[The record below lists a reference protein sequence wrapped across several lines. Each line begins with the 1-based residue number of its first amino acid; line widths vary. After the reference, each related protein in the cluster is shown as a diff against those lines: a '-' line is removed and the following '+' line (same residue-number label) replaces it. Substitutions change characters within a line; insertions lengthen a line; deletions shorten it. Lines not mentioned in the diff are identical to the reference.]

1 MRIAARSIAGLA
13 LGLLFSAGAAAQA
26 PAARE
31 SIRAKYD
38 RMDRMQ
44 EHIRQVVNRA
54 VMLKPVRRDSPLRY
68 LNISDDEVRE
78 IQGVVREYIPRD
90 MVNISPVIDG
100 CVCEEG
106 PSCSA
111 QVYVVAMNGDFSRGI
126 QLSRVGKAW
135 RIGAIQQWWLEYER
149 LQPRLVALAYEDE
162 LELAYDLANRF
173 PSCAP
178 KSGAE
183 QVVSS
188 NEGVKTAQ

>member
-1 MRIAARSIAGLA
+1 MRMAAWSIAGLA
-13 LGLLFSAGAAAQA
+13 LGLLFSTGAAAQA
-26 PAARE
+26 QATRD
-31 SIRAKYD
+31 SLKAKYE

-44 EHIRQVVNRA
+44 EHIRQVFNRA
-54 VMLKPVRRDSPLRY
+54 VTLKPVRRDSPLRY

-90 MVNISPVIDG
+90 MVNISPVTDG

-135 RIGAIQQWWLEYER
+135 RIGAIQLWWLEYER
-149 LQPRLVALAYEDE
+149 LRPKLASMAYEEE

-178 KSGAE
+178 DSRVE
-183 QVVSS
+183 QVVSTT
-188 NEGVKTAQ
+188 EGVKPAQ